1 MISTGHSIGG
11 NTPEIKHKFVK
22 DYLPNKT
29 KILFR
34 KYQLA
39 ILIADIVLLNG
50 SFIYFF
56 QQADIGTTTYQ
67 TTIGSIVFSFFII
80 NAAWLIAANY
90 TNLYQ
95 VNEHS
100 DSNEEIQKILFN
112 SLSYLGSI
120 SFINHYLFQENFAI
134 YLAHTAIIV
143 FILASVILH
152 IIIRSYYKNKLSDMR
167 YMIIG
172 GKASNIIFIQEKIAG
187 IYGDK
192 AECVGR
198 FGNETIKGIAK
209 LGSYKLIKE
218 FIKEYPL
225 DKVFYV
231 DSLLGKQEAQDIISI
246 CRSQFIEFE
255 IIPREINL
263 LNNKIEIK
271 SYNGLPAFSEP
282 TEKLHRLRNRVI
294 KRAFDIVFSL
304 TVILFIFPW
313 LLPLIAL
320 TIRLES
326 KGPIFFTQERTGYW
340 NEPFRFIKFRSMTLN
355 TESDNKQATK
365 NDSRI
370 TKTGAFLRKTSLD
383 ELPQFFNVLMGDM
396 SIVGPRPHMLKH
408 TDVYSELIETYM
420 IRHEVKPGI
429 TGWAQVNGWRGPT
442 DELYKMAKRVE
453 FDVQYLENWTFW
465 LDLKC
470 IFYTVFNAME
480 GEENAF

>member
-1 MISTGHSIGG
+1 MISTGHSLVS
-11 NTPEIKHKFVK
+11 NTPAIQQKNVK

-39 ILIADIVLLNG
+39 ILIADMILLNG

-56 QQADIGTTTYQ
+56 QQAGVFTASYQ
-67 TTIGSIVFSFFII
+67 TTFGSIIFSFFII

-90 TNLYQ
+90 TSLYQ

-100 DSNEEIQKILFN
+100 DSNEETQKILFN

-120 SFINHYLFQENFAI
+120 SFIHHYLFQETFAI

-143 FILASVILH
+143 FILASIILH
-152 IIIRSYYKNKLSDMR
+152 IIIRSYYKSKLSTMR

-172 GKASNIIFIQEKIAG
+172 GKASNIIFIQEKIAK
-187 IYGDK
+187 IYGEK
-192 AECVGR
+192 AECTGR
-198 FGNETIKGIAK
+198 FGEDKIKGIAK
-209 LGSYKLIKE
+209 LGSYTLIKD

-231 DSLLGKQEAQDIISI
+231 DSPLVEKENQDIISI

-263 LNNKIEIK
+263 LDNKIEMK
-271 SYNGLPAFSEP
+271 SYDGLPAFSEP

-294 KRAFDIVFSL
+294 KRVFDIVFSL
-304 TVILFIFPW
+304 AVILFIFPW
-313 LLPLIAL
+313 LLPLIAI

-326 KGPIFFTQERTGYW
+326 KGPIFFTQKRTGYW
-340 NEPFRFIKFRSMTLN
+340 NESFSFIKFRSMTVN
-355 TESDNKQATK
+355 DESDNKQATK
-365 NDSRI
+365 NDSRV
-370 TKTGAFLRKTSLD
+370 TKIGAFLRKTSLD
-383 ELPQFFNVLMGDM
+383 ELPQFFNVLLGDM

-408 TDVYSELIETYM
+408 TNVYSDLIETYM

-429 TGWAQVNGWRGPT
+429 TGWAQINGWRGPT
-442 DELYKMAKRVE
+442 EQLYKMAKRVE

-465 LDLKC
+465 LDVKC
-470 IFYTVFNAME
+470 IYRTVFNAVQ